1 MKGTFTSLEIAQL
14 TGITLRQLQWWDE
27 QNIVAASRFGRRRIY
42 SLNDLAEI
50 AIICELR
57 RRGFSLQKV
66 RSITQFLQ
74 KQFGSRLVEA
84 ARSAEESYLLTDGS
98 NIYVKDSARGVVDL
112 LKNSRQPMLS
122 VCLSDIVRRV
132 GGDLPNEKKR
142 VASVGHH
149 TTSSKA
155 S

>member
-1 MKGTFTSLEIAQL
+1 MKSTFTSLEIAQL

-27 QNIVAASRFGRRRIY
+27 QDIVAASRSGHRRIY

-57 RRGFSLQKV
+57 GRGFSLQKV

-74 KQFGSRLVEA
+74 KQFGPRLVEA
-84 ARSAEESYLLTDGS
+84 VRSAEESYLLTDGS
-98 NIYVKDSARGVVDL
+98 NIYVVNSARGVVDL
-112 LKNSRQPMLS
+112 LKSSRQPMLS

-132 GGDLPNEKKR
+132 CGDPPQARKR
-142 VASVGHH
+142 VASVRHSTG
-149 TTSSKA
+149 SSKA